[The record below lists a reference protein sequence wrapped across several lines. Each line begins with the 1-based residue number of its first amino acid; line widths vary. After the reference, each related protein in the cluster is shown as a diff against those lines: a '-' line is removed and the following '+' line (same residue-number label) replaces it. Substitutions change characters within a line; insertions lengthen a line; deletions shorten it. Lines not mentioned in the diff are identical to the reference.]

1 MNGFEVLSQTLTVE
15 SLIESLKALPKDAIV
30 KGSVEGKSGGTVL
43 SLFGIFYNDK
53 EVIFEMKEPGN
64 D

>member
-15 SLIESLKALPKDAIV
+15 SLIESLKALPQDAIV
-30 KGSVEGKSGGTVL
+30 KGSFEGQNGGTLL

-53 EVIFEMKEPGN
+53 EVIFEMTEDK
-64 D
+64 

>member
-15 SLIESLKALPKDAIV
+15 SLIESLKALPQDAIV
-30 KGSVEGKSGGTVL
+30 KGSVEGQNRGTVL

-53 EVIFEMKEPGN
+53 EVIFEMTEDK
-64 D
+64 